1 MRRGPATF
9 VAVVALAAFAV
20 PSLASAAGTATV
32 PTRYLA
38 ANGGTVSWPVKVHSA
53 STCSW
58 SSVPSIARFATTVKC
73 KSGRVERSLR
83 LGANLS
89 TRAKDYTLSLTVH
102 GQTTTVYHLR
112 VIEAG
117 KPTPTTTT
125 TTTTTA
131 TTTTVP
137 PTTTT
142 TVPPTTIATPP
153 PPTTTSSTT
162 STTTTT
168 TTTTQPSQQFP
179 GISSPNWSGYVL
191 TGGNGGY
198 QAVSAE
204 WTVPPVDC
212 SSAPNSATSDWV
224 GVNGFGNANPGL
236 FQDGTTSFCLDGQE
250 GDYAWWTDEAES
262 YNSIILFA
270 VSPGDYID
278 ADIYQEA
285 SGYWAYFIRDL
296 TSGLQSTALESF
308 AGPGTSAEW
317 IAEDPGDPTTD
328 SPYPLAPFGSVTFT
342 DLGLTVPSGSWT
354 VPSYSDAVEMVG
366 PDGAVEALPS
376 VVQGSAASAD
386 FVVTY
391 EPTGQMG
398 PAARSASL
406 RHPRSTYM
414 ALGPRERR

>member
-1 MRRGPATF
+1 MPAGGSVCVGVLPLSLQSSLWPPLPSPHLQVLQEPRQSRRVTSPPTEA
-9 VAVVALAAFAV
+9 
-20 PSLASAAGTATV
+20 PSVGL
-32 PTRYLA
+32 
-38 ANGGTVSWPVKVHSA
+38 VKVHSA
-53 STCSW
+53 SALYLLVVIGAEHRTIRDHGEVQVRACRTL
-58 SSVPSIARFATTVKC
+58 PQARSEPVDE
-73 KSGRVERSLR
+73 SEGLHPQPH
-83 LGANLS
+83 GARPDHDGLPPEGD
-89 TRAKDYTLSLTVH
+89 R
-102 GQTTTVYHLR
+102 G
-112 VIEAG
+112 G
-117 KPTPTTTT
+117 KPTPTT

-270 VSPGDYID
+270 VSPGDRID

-328 SPYPLAPFGSVTFT
+328 SPYPRALRVG
-342 DLGLTVPSGSWT
+342 DLHRPRI
-354 VPSYSDAVEMVG
+354 
-366 PDGAVEALPS
+366 DGALRLVDGAFLLRCS
-376 VVQGSAASAD
+376 RDGWARRSGRGAA
-386 FVVTY
+386 
-391 EPTGQMG
+391 ERGTGLRRVRLISSSLTSR
-398 PAARSASL
+398 PARWVPRPEVL
-406 RHPRSTYM
+406 R
-414 ALGPRERR
+414 